1 MKLRKKLIA
10 LSALTLSLIMVVPVF
25 ADNPIGWQKNET
37 GWWYGTNATGTT
49 WYHDGWQ
56 WIDGNK
62 DGISECYYFTP
73 NGYIVTNGKT
83 PDGYDVN
90 ADGQWTINGVVQT
103 IGAAAA
109 QATGTANTN
118 RPSSKEIID
127 YLYRGRNAEIR
138 NEAIGKLIDTSKPE
152 WNNGVTNIYM
162 KDAVGAPRW
171 SHTHGG
177 WYYLGYDNTDVEA
190 IALNDEG
197 YLLADTVTPD
207 GYYVNKRGVLEIDGR
222 EVTHCEECLYTAS
235 SVNVPDPNH
244 VDLSKYND
252 WEIGIGHSWRMSSFP
267 YGKLIYNHVTGM
279 DREQGGIGS
288 NIVSHNDFGVCAVGN
303 AENSYKHTK
312 K

>member
-10 LSALTLSLIMVVPVF
+10 LSAAVLSMAMSVPIF
-25 ADNPIGWQKNET
+25 ADNPVGWRQT
-37 GWWYGTNATGTT
+37 GNT
-49 WYHDGWQ
+49 WQYVKDASGSLYSNGWQ
-56 WIDGNK
+56 WLDGNK
-62 DGISECYYFTP
+62 DGISECYYFDA
-73 NGYIVTNGKT
+73 NGNMLSNTTT
-83 PDGYDVN
+83 PDGWQVN
-90 ADGQWTINGVVQT
+90 EGGAWIMNGVVQT
-103 IGAAAA
+103 KGAAT
-109 QATGTANTN
+109 QAKDTNTQ

-127 YLYRGRNAEIR
+127 YLYRGHADKTRFYD
-138 NEAIGKLIDTSKPE
+138 LFIDTSRPE
-152 WNNGVTNIYM
+152 WSNGVTNIYM
-162 KDAVGAPRW
+162 KDAVGSRW
-171 SHTHGG
+171 SKTHGG

-197 YLLADTVTPD
+197 YLLADTITPD

-235 SVNVPDPNH
+235 SLNVPDPNH

-252 WEIGIGHSWRMSSFP
+252 WEIGIGHSWRMSSMP

-288 NIVSHNDFGVCAVGN
+288 NIVSHNDFGVCAVWD
-303 AENSYKHTK
+303 AENSYKHTTK

>member
-25 ADNPIGWQKNET
+25 ADNPVGWQKNET

-62 DGISECYYFTP
+62 DGFSECYYFTP

-90 ADGQWTINGVVQT
+90 ADGQWSINGVVQT

-109 QATGTANTN
+109 QVAGTTNTN
-118 RPSSKEIID
+118 RPSSKEIIN
-127 YLYRGRNAEIR
+127 YLYRGRSAEVR
-138 NEAIGKLIDTSKPE
+138 NRLIGEFIDTSKPE

-162 KDAVGAPRW
+162 IDAVGSRW
-171 SHTHGG
+171 TRVHGG
-177 WYYLGYDNTDVEA
+177 WYFLGYDNTDVEA

-222 EVTHCEECLYTAS
+222 EVTHCEEC
-235 SVNVPDPNH
+235 
-244 VDLSKYND
+244 
-252 WEIGIGHSWRMSSFP
+252 
-267 YGKLIYNHVTGM
+267 IYICV
-279 DREQGGIGS
+279 I
-288 NIVSHNDFGVCAVGN
+288 IA
-303 AENSYKHTK
+303 
-312 K
+312 

>member
-25 ADNPIGWQKNET
+25 ADNPVGWQKNET

-62 DGISECYYFTP
+62 DGISECYYFAP
-73 NGYIVTNGKT
+73 NGYIVTNGK
-83 PDGYDVN
+83 
-90 ADGQWTINGVVQT
+90 
-103 IGAAAA
+103 
-109 QATGTANTN
+109 
-118 RPSSKEIID
+118 
-127 YLYRGRNAEIR
+127 
-138 NEAIGKLIDTSKPE
+138 
-152 WNNGVTNIYM
+152 
-162 KDAVGAPRW
+162 
-171 SHTHGG
+171 
-177 WYYLGYDNTDVEA
+177 
-190 IALNDEG
+190 
-197 YLLADTVTPD
+197 TPD

-252 WEIGIGHSWRMSSFP
+252 WEIGIGHSWRMSSMP

-288 NIVSHNDFGVCAVGN
+288 NIVSHNDFGVCAVGD

-312 K
+312 NK

>member
-25 ADNPIGWQKNET
+25 ADNPVGWQKNET
-37 GWWYGTNATGTT
+37 GWWYGTNAAGTT

-62 DGISECYYFTP
+62 DGFSECYYFTP

-90 ADGQWTINGVVQT
+90 ADGQWSINGVVQT

-109 QATGTANTN
+109 QAAGTTNTN
-118 RPSSKEIID
+118 RPSSKEILD
-127 YLYRGRNAEIR
+127 YLYRGRTDTQYF
-138 NEAIGKLIDTSKPE
+138 GKIDTSRPE

-162 KDAVGAPRW
+162 IDAVGAPRW

-190 IALNDEG
+190 FA
-197 YLLADTVTPD
+197 
-207 GYYVNKRGVLEIDGR
+207 R
-222 EVTHCEECLYTAS
+222 
-235 SVNVPDPNH
+235 
-244 VDLSKYND
+244 
-252 WEIGIGHSWRMSSFP
+252 
-267 YGKLIYNHVTGM
+267 
-279 DREQGGIGS
+279 
-288 NIVSHNDFGVCAVGN
+288 
-303 AENSYKHTK
+303 
-312 K
+312 

>member
-1 MKLRKKLIA
+1 
-10 LSALTLSLIMVVPVF
+10 MVVPVF
-25 ADNPIGWQKNET
+25 ADNPVGWQKNET

-62 DGISECYYFTP
+62 DGISECYYFAP

-109 QATGTANTN
+109 TTNTN
-118 RPSSKEIID
+118 RPSSKEILD
-127 YLYRGRNAEIR
+127 YLYRGRTDTQYF
-138 NEAIGKLIDTSKPE
+138 GKIDTSRPE

-162 KDAVGAPRW
+162 KDVVGSRW
-171 SHTHGG
+171 TRVHGG
-177 WYYLGYDNTDVEA
+177 WYFLGYDNTDVEA

-222 EVTHCEECLYTAS
+222 EVTHCEECIYIAS
-235 SVNVPDPNH
+235 SIDVPDKNH

-252 WEIGIGHSWRMSSFP
+252 WEIGIGHYWSMTAYPF
-267 YGKLIYNHVTGM
+267 GKLVYNHVTGM

-288 NIVSHNDFGVCAVGN
+288 NIVSHNDFGVCAVWA

>member
-1 MKLRKKLIA
+1 MKKIVKRATLLMMAAA
-10 LSALTLSLIMVVPVF
+10 LSMAMIVPAF
-25 ADNPIGWQKNET
+25 ADNPVGWRQT
-37 GWWYGTNATGTT
+37 GNT
-49 WYHDGWQ
+49 WQYVKDASGSLYSNGWQ

-103 IGAAAA
+103 IGAAAT
-109 QATGTANTN
+109 QATATTNTN
-118 RPSSKEIID
+118 RPSSKEILD
-127 YLYRGRNAEIR
+127 YLYRGRTDTQYF
-138 NEAIGKLIDTSKPE
+138 GKIDTSKPE

-190 IALNDEG
+190 VALNDEG

-252 WEIGIGHSWRMSSFP
+252 WEIGIGHSWRMSSMP

-288 NIVSHNDFGVCAVGN
+288 NIVSHNDFGVCAIWD

>member
-127 YLYRGRNAEIR
+127 YLYRGLGTNSERYAR
-138 NEAIGKLIDTSKPE
+138 CIDTSRPE
-152 WNNGVTNIYM
+152 WNNGVTNIKM
-162 KDAVGAPRW
+162 IEDVGSRW
-171 SHTHGG
+171 SKTHGG

-197 YLLADTVTPD
+197 YLLADTITPD
-207 GYYVNKRGVLEIDGR
+207 GYYVDGNG
-222 EVTHCEECLYTAS
+222 A
-235 SVNVPDPNH
+235 
-244 VDLSKYND
+244 
-252 WEIGIGHSWRMSSFP
+252 WI
-267 YGKLIYNHVTGM
+267 
-279 DREQGGIGS
+279 Q
-288 NIVSHNDFGVCAVGN
+288 
-303 AENSYKHTK
+303 
-312 K
+312 

>member
-1 MKLRKKLIA
+1 MPLPG
-10 LSALTLSLIMVVPVF
+10 SA
-25 ADNPIGWQKNET
+25 NPI
-37 GWWYGTNATGTT
+37 A
-49 WYHDGWQ
+49 
-56 WIDGNK
+56 
-62 DGISECYYFTP
+62 
-73 NGYIVTNGKT
+73 
-83 PDGYDVN
+83 
-90 ADGQWTINGVVQT
+90 
-103 IGAAAA
+103 
-109 QATGTANTN
+109 
-118 RPSSKEIID
+118 
-127 YLYRGRNAEIR
+127 
-138 NEAIGKLIDTSKPE
+138 SKPE

-177 WYYLGYDNTDVEA
+177 WYYVGYDNTDVEA
-190 IALNDEG
+190 VALNDEG

-252 WEIGIGHSWRMSSFP
+252 WEIGIGHSWRMSSMP

-288 NIVSHNDFGVCAVGN
+288 NIVSHNDFGVCTVWS

>member
-25 ADNPIGWQKNET
+25 ADNPVGWQKNET

-62 DGISECYYFTP
+62 DGISECYYFAS

-103 IGAAAA
+103 KGAAT
-109 QATGTANTN
+109 QATDTN
-118 RPSSKEIID
+118 AKRPSSKEIID
-127 YLYRGRNAEIR
+127 YLYRGLGTNSERYAR
-138 NEAIGKLIDTSKPE
+138 CIDTSRPE
-152 WNNGVTNIYM
+152 WNNGVTNIKM
-162 KDAVGAPRW
+162 IEDVGSRW
-171 SHTHGG
+171 SKTHGG

-197 YLLADTVTPD
+197 YLLADTITPD

-222 EVTHCEECLYTAS
+222 EVTHCEECLYLAS
-235 SVNVPDPNH
+235 SVNAPDPNH
-244 VDLSKYND
+244 VDPNKYKY
-252 WEIGIGHSWRMSSFP
+252 WEVGIGHSWRMSSMP
-267 YGKLIYNHVTGM
+267 YGKLIYNHIHGY
-279 DREQGGIGS
+279 DREQGGMGS
-288 NIVSHNDFGVCAVGN
+288 IIESYNDFGVCAVAQ
-303 AENSYKHTK
+303 AENSYKHTAK

>member
-83 PDGYDVN
+83 PGGYDVN

-109 QATGTANTN
+109 QAAGTTNTN
-118 RPSSKEIID
+118 RPSSKEILD
-127 YLYRGRNAEIR
+127 YLYRGRTDTQYF
-138 NEAIGKLIDTSKPE
+138 GKIDTSRPE

-162 KDAVGAPRW
+162 KDVVSSRW
-171 SHTHGG
+171 TRVHGG
-177 WYYLGYDNTDVEA
+177 WYFLGYDNTDVEA

-197 YLLADTVTPD
+197 YLLADTVTLD

-222 EVTHCEECLYTAS
+222 EVTHCEECIYIAS
-235 SVNVPDPNH
+235 SIDVPDKNH

-252 WEIGIGHSWRMSSFP
+252 WEIGIGHCWSMTAYPF
-267 YGKLIYNHVTGM
+267 GKLVYNHVTGM

-288 NIVSHNDFGVCAVGN
+288 NIVSHNDFGVCAVWA

>member
-1 MKLRKKLIA
+1 MKLRKKLIV

-62 DGISECYYFTP
+62 DGISECYYFAP

-103 IGAAAA
+103 IGAAAT
-109 QATGTANTN
+109 QATGTTNTN
-118 RPSSKEIID
+118 RPSSKEILD
-127 YLYRGRNAEIR
+127 YLYRGRTDTQYF
-138 NEAIGKLIDTSKPE
+138 GKIDTSRPE

-162 KDAVGAPRW
+162 KDVAGSRW
-171 SHTHGG
+171 TRVHGG
-177 WYYLGYDNTDVEA
+177 WYFLGYDNTDVEA
-190 IALNDEG
+190 IALNYEG

-222 EVTHCEECLYTAS
+222 EVTHCEECIYIAS
-235 SVNVPDPNH
+235 SIDVPDKNH

-252 WEIGIGHSWRMSSFP
+252 WEIGIGHCWSMTAYPF
-267 YGKLIYNHVTGM
+267 GKLVYNHVTGM
-279 DREQGGIGS
+279 DREQGGIDS
-288 NIVSHNDFGVCAVGN
+288 NIVSHNDFGVCTVWS

>member
-1 MKLRKKLIA
+1 M
-10 LSALTLSLIMVVPVF
+10 PQEQ
-25 ADNPIGWQKNET
+25 P
-37 GWWYGTNATGTT
+37 

-62 DGISECYYFTP
+62 DGISECYYFAP

-103 IGAAAA
+103 IGAAAT
-109 QATGTANTN
+109 QATGTTNTN
-118 RPSSKEIID
+118 RPSSKEILD
-127 YLYRGRNAEIR
+127 YLYRGRTDTQYF
-138 NEAIGKLIDTSKPE
+138 GKIDTSRPE

-162 KDAVGAPRW
+162 KDVVGSRW
-171 SHTHGG
+171 TRVHGG
-177 WYYLGYDNTDVEA
+177 WYFLGYDNTDVEA

-222 EVTHCEECLYTAS
+222 EVTHCEECIYIAS
-235 SVNVPDPNH
+235 SIDVPDKNH

-252 WEIGIGHSWRMSSFP
+252 WEIGIGHCWSMTAYPF
-267 YGKLIYNHVTGM
+267 GKLVYNHVTGM

-288 NIVSHNDFGVCAVGN
+288 NILSHNDFGVCAVWD

>member
-25 ADNPIGWQKNET
+25 ADNPVGWQKNET
-37 GWWYGTNATGTT
+37 GWWYGTNAAGTT

-62 DGISECYYFTP
+62 DGISECYYFAT

-103 IGAAAA
+103 KGAAT
-109 QATGTANTN
+109 QATDTN
-118 RPSSKEIID
+118 AKRPSSKEIID
-127 YLYRGRNAEIR
+127 YLYRGLGTNSERYAR
-138 NEAIGKLIDTSKPE
+138 CIDTSRPE
-152 WNNGVTNIYM
+152 WNNGVTNIKM
-162 KDAVGAPRW
+162 IEDVGSRW
-171 SHTHGG
+171 SKTHGG

-197 YLLADTVTPD
+197 YLLADTITPD

-222 EVTHCEECLYTAS
+222 EVTHCEECLYLAS
-235 SVNVPDPNH
+235 SVNAPDPNH
-244 VDLSKYND
+244 VDPNKYKY
-252 WEIGIGHSWRMSSFP
+252 WEVGIGHSWRMSSMP
-267 YGKLIYNHVTGM
+267 YGKLIYNHIHGY
-279 DREQGGIGS
+279 DREQGGMGS
-288 NIVSHNDFGVCAVGN
+288 IIESYNDFGVCAVAQ
-303 AENSYKHTK
+303 AENSYKHTAK

>member
-37 GWWYGTNATGTT
+37 GWWYGTNFTGTT
-49 WYHDGWQ
+49 WYHNGWQ

-109 QATGTANTN
+109 TTNTN
-118 RPSSKEIID
+118 RPSSKEILD
-127 YLYRGRNAEIR
+127 YLYRGRTDTQYF
-138 NEAIGKLIDTSKPE
+138 GKIDTSRPE

-162 KDAVGAPRW
+162 KDVAGSRW
-171 SHTHGG
+171 TRVHGG
-177 WYYLGYDNTDVEA
+177 WYFLGYDNTDVEA

-222 EVTHCEECLYTAS
+222 EVTHCEECIYIAS
-235 SVNVPDPNH
+235 SIDVPDKNH

-252 WEIGIGHSWRMSSFP
+252 WEIGIGHCWSMTAYPF
-267 YGKLIYNHVTGM
+267 GKLVYNHVTGM
-279 DREQGGIGS
+279 DREQGGIDS
-288 NIVSHNDFGVCAVGN
+288 NIVSHNDFGVCTVWS

>member
-25 ADNPIGWQKNET
+25 ADNPVGWQKNET
-37 GWWYGTNATGTT
+37 GWWYGTNAAGTT

-62 DGISECYYFTP
+62 DGFSECYYFTP

-90 ADGQWTINGVVQT
+90 ADGQWSINGVVQT

-109 QATGTANTN
+109 QAAGTTNTN
-118 RPSSKEIID
+118 RPSSKEILD
-127 YLYRGRNAEIR
+127 YLYRGRTDTQYF
-138 NEAIGKLIDTSKPE
+138 GKIDTSRPE

-162 KDAVGAPRW
+162 KDVVGSRW
-171 SHTHGG
+171 TRVHGG
-177 WYYLGYDNTDVEA
+177 WYFLGYDNTDVEA

-197 YLLADTVTPD
+197 YLLADTVTLD

-222 EVTHCEECLYTAS
+222 EVTHCEECIYIAS
-235 SVNVPDPNH
+235 SIDVPDKNH

-252 WEIGIGHSWRMSSFP
+252 WEIGIGHCWSMTAYPF
-267 YGKLIYNHVTGM
+267 GKLVYNHVSGM

-288 NIVSHNDFGVCAVGN
+288 NIVSHKDFGVCTVWS

>member
-25 ADNPIGWQKNET
+25 ADNPVGWQKNET
-37 GWWYGTNATGTT
+37 GWWYGTNAAGTT
-49 WYHDGWQ
+49 WYHDGWK

-62 DGISECYYFTP
+62 DGFSECYYFTP
-73 NGYIVTNGKT
+73 NGYIVTNGK
-83 PDGYDVN
+83 
-90 ADGQWTINGVVQT
+90 
-103 IGAAAA
+103 
-109 QATGTANTN
+109 
-118 RPSSKEIID
+118 
-127 YLYRGRNAEIR
+127 
-138 NEAIGKLIDTSKPE
+138 
-152 WNNGVTNIYM
+152 
-162 KDAVGAPRW
+162 
-171 SHTHGG
+171 
-177 WYYLGYDNTDVEA
+177 
-190 IALNDEG
+190 
-197 YLLADTVTPD
+197 TPD

-252 WEIGIGHSWRMSSFP
+252 WEIGIGHSWRMSSMP

-288 NIVSHNDFGVCAVGN
+288 NILSHNDFGVCAVWD

>member
-25 ADNPIGWQKNET
+25 ADNPVGWQKNET
-37 GWWYGTNATGTT
+37 GWWYGTNAAGTT

-62 DGISECYYFTP
+62 DGFSECYYFTP

-90 ADGQWTINGVVQT
+90 ADGQWSINGVVQT

-109 QATGTANTN
+109 QAAGTTNTN
-118 RPSSKEIID
+118 RPSSKEILD
-127 YLYRGRNAEIR
+127 YLYRGRTDTQYF
-138 NEAIGKLIDTSKPE
+138 GKIDTSRPE

-162 KDAVGAPRW
+162 KDVVGSRW
-171 SHTHGG
+171 TRVHGG
-177 WYYLGYDNTDVEA
+177 WYFLGYDNTDVEA

-197 YLLADTVTPD
+197 YLLADTVTLD

-222 EVTHCEECLYTAS
+222 EVTHCEECIYIAS
-235 SVNVPDPNH
+235 SIDVPDKNH

-252 WEIGIGHSWRMSSFP
+252 WEIGIGHCWSMTAYPF
-267 YGKLIYNHVTGM
+267 GKLVYNHVTGM

-288 NIVSHNDFGVCAVGN
+288 NIVSHNDFGVCAVWA

>member
-10 LSALTLSLIMVVPVF
+10 LSALTLSLIMVVPMF

-109 QATGTANTN
+109 TTNTN
-118 RPSSKEIID
+118 RPSSKEILD
-127 YLYRGRNAEIR
+127 YLYRGRTDTQYF
-138 NEAIGKLIDTSKPE
+138 GKIDTSKPE
-152 WNNGVTNIYM
+152 CNNGVTNIYM
-162 KDAVGAPRW
+162 KDAVGSRW
-171 SHTHGG
+171 TRVHGG
-177 WYYLGYDNTDVEA
+177 WYFLGYDNTDVEA

-222 EVTHCEECLYTAS
+222 EVTHCEECMYIAS
-235 SVNVPDPNH
+235 SIDVPDKNH

-252 WEIGIGHSWRMSSFP
+252 WEIGIGHCWSMTAYPF
-267 YGKLIYNHVTGM
+267 GKLVYNHVTGM

-288 NIVSHNDFGVCAVGN
+288 NIVSHNDFGVCAIWD

>member
-25 ADNPIGWQKNET
+25 ADNPVGWQKNET

-62 DGISECYYFTP
+62 DGISECYYFAS

-118 RPSSKEIID
+118 RPSSKEILD
-127 YLYRGRNAEIR
+127 YLYRGRTDTR
-138 NEAIGKLIDTSKPE
+138 YFGKIDTSRPE

-162 KDAVGAPRW
+162 KDAVGSRW
-171 SHTHGG
+171 TRVHGG
-177 WYYLGYDNTDVEA
+177 WYFLGYDNTDVEA

-222 EVTHCEECLYTAS
+222 EVTHCEECIYIAS
-235 SVNVPDPNH
+235 SIDVPDKNH

-252 WEIGIGHSWRMSSFP
+252 W
-267 YGKLIYNHVTGM
+267 
-279 DREQGGIGS
+279 
-288 NIVSHNDFGVCAVGN
+288 
-303 AENSYKHTK
+303 
-312 K
+312 